1 MTELDEVVRT
11 SVRYA
16 SDAVLANAQAV
27 PDDIKDDIKDRT
39 SDSPIQT
46 RDRAVAATSLVRN
59 FREELVGK
67 READKTWRRYEAPRD
82 CR

>member
-27 PDDIKDDIKDRT
+27 ADDIKDRT

-46 RDRAVAATSLVRN
+46 RDPRS
-59 FREELVGK
+59 
-67 READKTWRRYEAPRD
+67 DKTWRRYEALRD
-82 CR
+82 

>member
-1 MTELDEVVRT
+1 MSELDEVVRT

-27 PDDIKDDIKDRT
+27 ADDIKDRT

-59 FREELVGK
+59 IREELVGK
-67 READKTWRRYEAPRD
+67 READKTWRRYEALRD
-82 CR
+82 